1 MKKLLSTLTLSAL
14 LAVFTPGAQAQ
25 DAKSGDAQAGAKINA
40 MCIGCHGIVGYR
52 ASFPEVYSVPK
63 IAGQGAQYIMA
74 ALEEYK
80 KGGRKHPTMRAVAES
95 LTEQNIADLAAY
107 YSQLGMSG
115 GETTDAAPAASAKV
129 AALLEKGGCVA
140 CHGENFNKPIDPTY
154 PKLAGQHADYLFAA
168 LKEYQ
173 TKNSARIGRD
183 NAVMVGMAAPFSH
196 AELKAI
202 AKYIG
207 SLPGDVKTVPES
219 RFR

>member
-63 IAGQGAQYIMA
+63 IAGQSAQYIMA

-115 GETTDAAPAASAKV
+115 GETTAAAPAASAQV

>member
-14 LAVFTPGAQAQ
+14 LAVFAPGAQAQ

-63 IAGQGAQYIMA
+63 IAGQSAQYIMA

-115 GETTDAAPAASAKV
+115 GETTAAAPAASAQV